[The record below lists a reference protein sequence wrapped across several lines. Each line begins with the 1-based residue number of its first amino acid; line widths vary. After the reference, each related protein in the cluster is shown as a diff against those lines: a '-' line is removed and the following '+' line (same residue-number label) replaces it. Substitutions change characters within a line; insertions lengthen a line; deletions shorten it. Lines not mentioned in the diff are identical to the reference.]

1 MQTVFHARCARLKWS
16 FRFVR
21 LPASRQCEGAQLQIL
36 GSTHPWTAAA
46 KLMPLAMLLG
56 AAALGWR
63 AALAPSR
70 FALLHRSAPPPLM
83 LAASDTDQAKRALV
97 METARSA
104 FLFADT
110 DASGVLDREEVSTL
124 MQRMMTVSESNDVDD
139 LSDSSAGG
147 PDPLEVTEADL
158 IKEQADLMEEVE
170 AVFAQYS
177 HDESGDLTYEDF
189 LLLLSQC
196 STETALFNGLLCFAE
211 GAVSAGVQ
219 FRFSEVSAKEVKA
232 MGRKGSHILDD
243 GTPAWRESIE
253 AAFELCDDTGTG
265 EVTGPNP
272 NRHRHRRAA
281 RDRRRC
287 TARLVCPEHKTHHA
301 ELACGVCVPN
311 PNPNPNP
318 NPYPTPNPN
327 LVRSI
332 RSS

>member
-1 MQTVFHARCARLKWS
+1 
-16 FRFVR
+16 
-21 LPASRQCEGAQLQIL
+21 LQIL

-219 FRFSEVSAKEVKA
+219 FRFSEVSAKESL
-232 MGRKGSHILDD
+232 MLRTLIL
-243 GTPAWRESIE
+243 T
-253 AAFELCDDTGTG
+253 
-265 EVTGPNP
+265 
-272 NRHRHRRAA
+272 
-281 RDRRRC
+281 
-287 TARLVCPEHKTHHA
+287 
-301 ELACGVCVPN
+301 LALTLSLP
-311 PNPNPNP
+311 
-318 NPYPTPNPN
+318 PT
-327 LVRSI
+327 LFRS
-332 RSS
+332 

>member
-1 MQTVFHARCARLKWS
+1 MSGCLHRGLR
-16 FRFVR
+16 R
-21 LPASRQCEGAQLQIL
+21 GAQLQIL

-110 DASGVLDREEVSTL
+110 DASGVLDREEFSTL
-124 MQRMMTVSESNDVDD
+124 MQRMTTFSDSDDVDD
-139 LSDSSAGG
+139 LSDSSAG
-147 PDPLEVTEADL
+147 V
-158 IKEQADLMEEVE
+158 DLMEEVE

-219 FRFSEVSAKEVKA
+219 FRFSEVSAKESLMLRTLILTLA
-232 MGRKGSHILDD
+232 LALSLPPTLLRSPSLSLPLFLSLTRRSRPWAARGATFWTTARPRGGSRSRRPSSYAT
-243 GTPAWRESIE
+243 TPA
-253 AAFELCDDTGTG
+253 
-265 EVTGPNP
+265 
-272 NRHRHRRAA
+272 
-281 RDRRRC
+281 
-287 TARLVCPEHKTHHA
+287 PE
-301 ELACGVCVPN
+301 
-311 PNPNPNP
+311 
-318 NPYPTPNPN
+318 
-327 LVRSI
+327 R
-332 RSS
+332 

>member
-219 FRFSEVSAKEVKA
+219 FRFSEVSAKESLMLRTLILTLA
-232 MGRKGSHILDD
+232 LTLSLPPTLFRSPSPSLPLFLSLTRRSRPWAARGATFWTTARPRGGSRSRRPSSYAT
-243 GTPAWRESIE
+243 TPA
-253 AAFELCDDTGTG
+253 
-265 EVTGPNP
+265 
-272 NRHRHRRAA
+272 
-281 RDRRRC
+281 
-287 TARLVCPEHKTHHA
+287 PE
-301 ELACGVCVPN
+301 
-311 PNPNPNP
+311 
-318 NPYPTPNPN
+318 
-327 LVRSI
+327 R
-332 RSS
+332 

>member
-1 MQTVFHARCARLKWS
+1 
-16 FRFVR
+16 
-21 LPASRQCEGAQLQIL
+21 
-36 GSTHPWTAAA
+36 
-46 KLMPLAMLLG
+46 MPLAMLLG

-110 DASGVLDREEVSTL
+110 DASGVLDREEFSTL
-124 MQRMMTVSESNDVDD
+124 MQRMTTFSDSDDVDD
-139 LSDSSAGG
+139 LSDSSAG
-147 PDPLEVTEADL
+147 V
-158 IKEQADLMEEVE
+158 DLMEEVE

-219 FRFSEVSAKEVKA
+219 FRFSEVSAKESLMLRTLILTLALTLSLPPTLFRSPSPTPIPIPNQEVKA